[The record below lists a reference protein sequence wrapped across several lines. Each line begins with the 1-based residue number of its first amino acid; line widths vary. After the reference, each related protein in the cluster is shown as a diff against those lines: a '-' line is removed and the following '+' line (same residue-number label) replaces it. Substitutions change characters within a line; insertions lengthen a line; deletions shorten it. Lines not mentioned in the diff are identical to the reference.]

1 MKRVR
6 IAALSFAL
14 SAGLAFGVSAV
25 APTTAAAASAQTSAT
40 QLATARDGT
49 RAGGV
54 VASVSGTTITVTGR
68 NGTAKA
74 IQTTSS
80 TTFTLDGGA
89 STLSAIA
96 AGQYLRATG
105 TTDSNG
111 VFTATSVAASTTA
124 PQGRGDRQDGTRAG
138 GVVASVSGTT
148 ITVTGR
154 NGTTKAIQTT
164 SSTTFTLDG
173 AASSLSAIAAGQY
186 FRAQGTTD
194 SNGVFTATNVAAS
207 TTAPQGRGDRQE
219 GTRAGGVV
227 AGVSGTTIT
236 VTRRNGTTKAI
247 QTTSSTTFT
256 LDGAASSLSAIA
268 AGQYLRA
275 TGTTDSNGVFTATS
289 VVVSTTAPQGRGSW
303 RP

>member
-25 APTTAAAASAQTSAT
+25 APTAAAAASAQTSVT

-49 RAGGV
+49 HAGGV

-68 NGTAKA
+68 NGTTKA

-80 TTFTLDGGA
+80 TTFTLDGTA
-89 STLSAIA
+89 SSLGAIA
-96 AGQYLRATG
+96 AGQYLRAQG

-111 VFTATSVAASTTA
+111 VFAATSVAVSSTA

-138 GVVASVSGTT
+138 GVVASVNGST

-186 FRAQGTTD
+186 LRAQGTTD
-194 SNGVFTATNVAAS
+194 SNGVFTATSVVAS
-207 TTAPQGRGDRQE
+207 TTAPQGRG
-219 GTRAGGVV
+219 AG
-227 AGVSGTTIT
+227 
-236 VTRRNGTTKAI
+236 
-247 QTTSSTTFT
+247 
-256 LDGAASSLSAIA
+256 
-268 AGQYLRA
+268 
-275 TGTTDSNGVFTATS
+275 
-289 VVVSTTAPQGRGSW
+289 